1 MKYRTQLYLSILGII
16 LCTTFVSLGFVYW
29 GIHHFLWKELQSKV
43 LTVASTAAVGI
54 DPEELKQ
61 IQNTEG
67 DQGPAFQR
75 IVRRLIEIRD
85 ANRNDDVF
93 VLWIYTIRPTP
104 ENLKQLEFGIDP
116 EENNPDKYTF
126 SRVPYP
132 EGIQIGLEKHLSAP
146 WVTPHLYRDEYGHF
160 LSAFDPLSNA
170 SRKYISTLG
179 VDVTPTFVAEDLAGI
194 KKLAWMTI
202 AATLLAG
209 LLAATL
215 LSSFVT
221 RSLEEVSHSVKQIGE
236 GDLKARIAVHSTDEF
251 GELARAIN
259 QMAKGL
265 EDHERLK
272 LNFIR
277 YVSKHVMERILSSD
291 VSGVLKGE
299 RKKLTVLF
307 SDIRKFTAL
316 SEKLPPEE
324 VVSILNDYLDRMLN
338 VIFSLNGTLD
348 KFMGDG
354 LLVEFGAPLDDPDQE
369 QNAVKAALGMQKA
382 LRDLCREWA
391 SKGRPELKMGIGIHT
406 GYAVVGSI
414 GSEKR
419 MEYTA
424 VGDTVQAVFRLEQAT
439 KEFQTPII
447 LSETTAGKVK
457 KQFALKRL
465 GKISMDGREGPLEIY
480 TIEGEVW

>member
-1 MKYRTQLYLSILGII
+1 MKYRTQLYLSIVAII
-16 LCTTFVSLGFVYW
+16 FCTTFVSLGFVYW

-43 LTVASTAAVGI
+43 LTVASTAAIGV
-54 DPEELKQ
+54 DAEKLAQ
-61 IQNTEG
+61 IQNSG
-67 DQGPAFQR
+67 DDQGPVFQEL
-75 IVRRLIEIRD
+75 VRRFIEIRD
-85 ANRNDDVF
+85 VNRNDDVF

-104 ENLKQLEFGIDP
+104 ENPNQLEFGIDP
-116 EENNPDKYTF
+116 EENNPDMYTF

-132 EGIQIGLEKHLSAP
+132 EGIQIGLEKHLGTP

-160 LSAFDPLSNA
+160 LSAFVPIFDS
-170 SRKYISTLG
+170 SGKYISTLG
-179 VDVTPTFVAEDLAGI
+179 VDVTATFVAEDLRGV
-194 KKLAWMTI
+194 KNLAWITL

-209 LLAATL
+209 ILSATL

-221 RSLEEVSHSVKQIGE
+221 RSLEEVSLSVKQIGE
-236 GDLKARIAVHSTDEF
+236 GDLKARISIRSNDEF

-259 QMAKGL
+259 EMAKGL

-272 LNFIR
+272 LNFVR
-277 YVSKHVMERILSSD
+277 YVSKHVMEKILSSD

-324 VVSILNDYLDRMLN
+324 VVSILNGYLDKMLN
-338 VIFSLNGTLD
+338 VVFSFNGTID

-354 LLVEFGAPLDDPDQE
+354 LLVEFGAPLDDPEQE
-369 QNAVKAALGMQKA
+369 LNAVRASLGMQKA
-382 LRDLCREWA
+382 LRELCREWA
-391 SKGRPELKMGIGIHT
+391 EKGRPELKMGIGIHT
-406 GYAVVGSI
+406 GFAVVGSI

-424 VGDTVQAVFRLEQAT
+424 VGDTIQTVFRLEQAT
-439 KEFQTPII
+439 KEFQAPII
-447 LSETTAGKVK
+447 LSKATAGKVEK
-457 KQFALKRL
+457 LFALKML
-465 GKISMDGREGPLEIY
+465 GKISMEGREGPIEVY
-480 TIEGEVW
+480 AIEGEVW